1 MFPTATCKVEGL
13 LLVRLISIA
22 LFSPRPPDHVVR
34 QSSAC
39 SVQSEMSGGG
49 QGSAKIRQ
57 GGGIDGGAIRATWLA
72 GELLMLQEETRDSTN
87 TFLSCCLLFEA
98 NASSSSIV
106 WLHKARSTWS
116 YSYVGL
122 DACIGCQPANS
133 WSIIQVVTKSAGP
146 REQPAAWS
154 RFSSA
159 DTWNEN
165 IGKYQDA

>member
-13 LLVRLISIA
+13 LLVRLISIT

-49 QGSAKIRQ
+49 QGSAKIRR
-57 GGGIDGGAIRATWLA
+57 GGIDGGLYGQRDWQ

-133 WSIIQVVTKSAGP
+133 WSIIQVVTKRAGP

-154 RFSSA
+154 RFNSA

>member
-13 LLVRLISIA
+13 LLVRLISIT

-49 QGSAKIRQ
+49 QGSAKIRR
-57 GGGIDGGAIRATWLA
+57 GGIDGGLYGQRDWQ

-133 WSIIQVVTKSAGP
+133 
-146 REQPAAWS
+146 
-154 RFSSA
+154 
-159 DTWNEN
+159 
-165 IGKYQDA
+165 